1 MNKPFPLFK
10 WNESKHLWSQAWGSY
25 KIIYVFMHQTRIGSW
40 GSAPDHDEGACS
52 TPPYLLA
59 GQQGATPPAPS
70 PGGSFSILYKSCIW
84 QCVPYHTYIYMYYP
98 GYAIAWL
105 SPLITCFAPPPT
117 HNLATGLNPSSI
129 LPFRMNIN
137 NFLGPPILRLKLSY
151 IAVRNSVSVCFL
163 LFCFL
168 F

>member
-1 MNKPFPLFK
+1 MNL
-10 WNESKHLWSQAWGSY
+10 SICGHRHGDHI

-40 GSAPDHDEGACS
+40 GSAPDPDGGACS

-84 QCVPYHTYIYMYYP
+84 QCVPYHTYMYMYYP

-105 SPLITCFAPPPT
+105 SPLITCFAPPPPPPPPPT
-117 HNLATGLNPSSI
+117 HNLATGLISKEPCG
-129 LPFRMNIN
+129 R
-137 NFLGPPILRLKLSY
+137 
-151 IAVRNSVSVCFL
+151 AH
-163 LFCFL
+163 
-168 F
+168 